1 MDQDRFNLNYRLLC
15 QLSLLRPNFCRG
27 ISFEVIDK
35 LQNYPMAVRNQTI
48 EQIREELDIIDQE
61 WVDV

>member
-1 MDQDRFNLNYRLLC
+1 V
-15 QLSLLRPNFCRG
+15 SLLRPNFCRG

-48 EQIREELDIIDQE
+48 EQFREELDIIDQE